1 MSDKIHLVFKNDLD
15 HELVKKFLTTTNL
28 RRIDFNNIFTTTSQ
42 NIINRYR
49 KLNLHNKYDISLWK
63 SFLLDLIFYSIDNE
77 IIDEE
82 TGDLL
87 IYFKIDNRMLNK
99 HSYTETLNLFHKQI
113 DIESELNYNYYLLL
127 LAILEHNKN
136 EKDILNSYLEGKPE
150 LLNYVHS
157 LQSRELDT

>member
-1 MSDKIHLVFKNDLD
+1 MSDKMQLVFKNDLN
-15 HELVKKFLTTTNL
+15 HELVKEFLTNTNL
-28 RRIDFNNIFTTTSQ
+28 RRIDFNNIFSTTSQ

-49 KLNLHNKYDISLWK
+49 KLNLHSKYEISLWR

-99 HSYTETLNLFHKQI
+99 NGYQETLKLFHKQI

-127 LAILEHNKN
+127 LAILEHNKD
-136 EKDILNSYLEGKPE
+136 ETEILNSYLEGQPE
-150 LLNYVHS
+150 LINYVQNLHDR
-157 LQSRELDT
+157 QLDT

>member
-1 MSDKIHLVFKNDLD
+1 MVDKIHLVFKNDLN
-15 HELVKKFLTTTNL
+15 HELVKEFLTNTNL
-28 RRIDFNNIFTTTSQ
+28 RRIDFNNIFSTTSQ

-49 KLNLHNKYDISLWK
+49 KLNLHNKYEISLWK
-63 SFLLDLIFYSIDNE
+63 SFLLDLIFYSIDSE

-99 HSYTETLNLFHKQI
+99 INYQETLKLFHKHI

-127 LAILEHNKN
+127 LSILEHNKD
-136 EKDILNSYLEGKPE
+136 EIAILTSYLEDKPE
-150 LLNYVHS
+150 LLNYVQNLHTR
-157 LQSRELDT
+157 QTDH